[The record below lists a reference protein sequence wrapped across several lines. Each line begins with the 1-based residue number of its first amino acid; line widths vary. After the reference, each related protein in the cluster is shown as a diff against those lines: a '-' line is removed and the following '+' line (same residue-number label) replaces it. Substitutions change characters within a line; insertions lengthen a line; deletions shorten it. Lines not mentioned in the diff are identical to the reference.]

1 MGKVCSNDLCS
12 QLFKDDGEVCIV
24 TRMKC
29 RVVGILLAWMVFS
42 SVASAKTNTSTALS
56 SSSNPSTYGSSVT
69 FTATVT
75 PSAATGTVT
84 FKDGSTTLGTGTL
97 SGGKTTFSTSTLA
110 AGSHSITAA
119 YGGNTTYNSSTSS
132 TLTQTVNKAN
142 TTVTLAS
149 SANPSTYGAS
159 VTFTATVSPSAATGT
174 VTFKDGSA
182 TLGTGT
188 LSSGKATFST
198 STLTA
203 GSHSITA
210 AYGGATN
217 YNSSTSS
224 ALTQTVNKAN
234 TTLTLAS
241 SKNPSTYG
249 SSVTFTATVS
259 PSAATGT
266 VTFKDGSTT
275 LGTGTVSSGK
285 ATFSTSTLIAGS
297 HSITAV
303 YGGDT
308 NYNTSTSSALTQ
320 TVNKATT
327 TVTLTSSSNP
337 SAAGVSVTF
346 TATVSPS
353 AATGTVTFKDGST
366 TLGTG
371 TLSSGIAT
379 FSTSTLALGSHSIT
393 ASYGGDTNDNTST
406 SSTLTQQVEQP
417 SSITVSS
424 STNPAP
430 VSATVTF
437 TAVVTPSAAT
447 GTVTFMDGSTSL
459 GTGSLSAGTAAF
471 STSGLAAGSHS
482 ITAVYGGS
490 STDVGSTS
498 SVLTQS
504 ILTLTSISL
513 SPLNGSAPVGATQQF
528 TATATFSNGTNGNIT
543 ASVAWTSSATTVAT
557 ISSLGVA
564 TILEEGP
571 TTIQAAVGTVN
582 SSTTL
587 TGSPSRFRFTGDL
600 ITARDTFTATV
611 LQSGKVLIVGGTGS
625 GLSIVGTCELYD
637 PATGTFSATGNLNVP
652 RFNHT
657 ATLLNSGLV
666 LIAGGEVSN
675 GSGGFTESAI
685 AELYDPNAGT
695 FSLTGSLNQAR
706 KNHTA
711 TLLGSGAVL
720 IAGGNGLN
728 GDVATAELYSS
739 TTNSFSTTGNLNT
752 PRDMHTATLLND
764 GTVLLAGGEPDAGS
778 SALASAEI
786 YSATTGLFTTTGP
799 LNTASVNHT
808 ATLLNSGQVLIA
820 GGSPLAFS
828 GALARAELY
837 NPSNDLF
844 TNIGNLTTPRSSFT
858 ATLLSTGDVLF
869 VGGVNNSSQVLDT
882 GELYDPTAGAF
893 SLAGNLNVG
902 RGFHSAAPLNNGL
915 VLFAGGL
922 DGESLFLNSAETYQ
936 STITELPPLTLQ
948 ITPAVVNMV
957 VGGTQQF
964 TAVDNYGF
972 PREDVTWSVSNA
984 SLASV
989 TPNANNAAVLT
1000 ALAAGQVT
1008 LTASAEGVTAQE
1020 QVTILSQTSFTAGT
1034 TIWSALPPAPGFS
1047 ALQLAQAVPSANG
1060 PDLYSISLSAD
1071 GTQSIIQALMADGEQ
1086 LWQATVPPL
1095 NKTSVPD
1102 GTGGLIV
1109 TAYQTCAS
1117 GQTNPMTVVDLDGA
1131 TGQPLWQVVGV
1142 GVNNGNGITY
1152 CYPAGTAPQIAVGGD
1167 GSAYIVEPTNAGFS
1181 PLTKVSPDGAMQTS
1195 TLGRTTIILNGQT
1208 TIVTCCQGPPMVNTD
1223 GNMYLEYEIRNVT
1236 NNVITSDALYL
1247 YHSDNVL
1254 DPVELSTTTQ
1264 NQALLPGPIIPDGQG
1279 GVIATWTISPSNPPV
1294 PQFPYQAVDVSND
1307 VEGTPFNLPFS
1318 PQTVTFQQ
1326 SPTLV
1331 LGENGVAFASS
1342 MTTSSTDGVT
1352 QVSQIASFNVSGGA
1366 PNWTYQAPAGDTLT
1380 IVEATNDGGITI
1392 NDSNAGVIQLDTTG
1406 NSSNSSRAIRLRKS
1420 AGIRA
1425 DDSSSA
1431 LPPGAVPLDLST
1443 WVAVGSG
1450 AANAF
1455 WSPDGTNGI
1464 PTVLAPSAYPM
1475 AQGNTHGQST
1485 TPYCQQTSVNC
1496 ALAPYSDQ
1504 QALVKPGILAR
1515 VVVYKLF
1522 TLQNGYLRT
1531 LGTAQVPGVKI
1542 ELWEANSTNSSVKIC
1557 DWQSNNPVSMCE
1569 SPNYDDPDW
1578 PDPPGQIT
1586 DKMGAGN
1593 SPSFT
1598 VQQQFLVDRQGLQVF
1613 WPNSAG
1619 SWYGAWG
1626 TPASTPPNFQPNQT
1640 SNTTTGW
1647 ATISQIN
1654 ANTNAPT
1661 ACPSGCNTMLPQAGP
1676 PTQ

>member
-1 MGKVCSNDLCS
+1 
-12 QLFKDDGEVCIV
+12 
-24 TRMKC
+24 
-29 RVVGILLAWMVFS
+29 
-42 SVASAKTNTSTALS
+42 
-56 SSSNPSTYGSSVT
+56 
-69 FTATVT
+69 
-75 PSAATGTVT
+75 
-84 FKDGSTTLGTGTL
+84 
-97 SGGKTTFSTSTLA
+97 
-110 AGSHSITAA
+110 
-119 YGGNTTYNSSTSS
+119 
-132 TLTQTVNKAN
+132 
-142 TTVTLAS
+142 
-149 SANPSTYGAS
+149 
-159 VTFTATVSPSAATGT
+159 
-174 VTFKDGSA
+174 
-182 TLGTGT
+182 
-188 LSSGKATFST
+188 
-198 STLTA
+198 
-203 GSHSITA
+203 
-210 AYGGATN
+210 
-217 YNSSTSS
+217 
-224 ALTQTVNKAN
+224 
-234 TTLTLAS
+234 
-241 SKNPSTYG
+241 
-249 SSVTFTATVS
+249 
-259 PSAATGT
+259 
-266 VTFKDGSTT
+266 
-275 LGTGTVSSGK
+275 
-285 ATFSTSTLIAGS
+285 
-297 HSITAV
+297 
-303 YGGDT
+303 
-308 NYNTSTSSALTQ
+308 
-320 TVNKATT
+320 
-327 TVTLTSSSNP
+327 
-337 SAAGVSVTF
+337 
-346 TATVSPS
+346 
-353 AATGTVTFKDGST
+353 
-366 TLGTG
+366 
-371 TLSSGIAT
+371 
-379 FSTSTLALGSHSIT
+379 
-393 ASYGGDTNDNTST
+393 
-406 SSTLTQQVEQP
+406 
-417 SSITVSS
+417 
-424 STNPAP
+424 
-430 VSATVTF
+430 
-437 TAVVTPSAAT
+437 
-447 GTVTFMDGSTSL
+447 
-459 GTGSLSAGTAAF
+459 
-471 STSGLAAGSHS
+471 LAAGSHS

-490 STDVGSTS
+490 STYVGSTS

-571 TTIQAAVGTVN
+571 TTIQAAVGSVN

-837 NPSNDLF
+837 NPSTHLF
-844 TNIGNLTTPRSSFT
+844 TNSGNLTTPRSSFT

-869 VGGVNNSSQVLDT
+869 VGGANNSSQVLDT

-902 RGFHSAAPLNNGL
+902 RVFHSAATLNNGL

-922 DGESLFLNSAETYQ
+922 DAESLNLNSAETYQ
-936 STITELPPLTLQ
+936 STTTELPPVTMQ

-957 VGGTQQF
+957 IGGTQQF

-972 PREDVTWSVSNA
+972 PRQDVTWSVSNA

-1020 QVTILSQTSFTAGT
+1020 QVTILSQTSFTAGS
-1034 TIWSALPPAPGFS
+1034 TIWSALPPASGFS

-1117 GQTNPMTVVDLDGA
+1117 GQTNPMTVIDLDGA
-1131 TGQPLWQVVGV
+1131 TGQPLWQAVGV

-1208 TIVTCCQGPPMVNTD
+1208 TIVTCCEGPPMVNTD
-1223 GNMYLEYEIRNVT
+1223 GNMYVEYEIRNVT

-1254 DPVELSTTTQ
+1254 APVELSTTTQ

-1352 QVSQIASFNVSGGA
+1352 QVSQIASFNVTSGA
-1366 PNWTYQAPAGDTLT
+1366 PNWSYQATAGDILT
-1380 IVEATNDGGITI
+1380 IVEATGDGGITI
-1392 NDSNAGVIQLDTTG
+1392 NDSNAGVIQLDSTG
-1406 NSSNSSRAIRLRKS
+1406 NNATAAAIRSNNRL
-1420 AGIRA
+1420 GIRA
-1425 DDSSSA
+1425 DDSPSGTAA
-1431 LPPGAVPLDLST
+1431 LQGAVPFDLST
-1443 WVAVGSG
+1443 WVSTASG
-1450 AANAF
+1450 AATAI

-1464 PTVLAPSAYPM
+1464 PTILAQSASPM
-1475 AQGNTHGQST
+1475 PHENQQGQSLP
-1485 TPYCQQTSVNC
+1485 PYCQRGNVNC
-1496 ALAPYSDQ
+1496 ALAPVSDGPDPDRQ
-1504 QALVKPGILAR
+1504 DVPNRQ
-1515 VVVYKLF
+1515 VVYSLF
-1522 TLQNGYLRT
+1522 DLQNGT
-1531 LGTAQVPGVKI
+1531 LNPLVGHGKTPPPVEI
-1542 ELWEANSTNSSVKIC
+1542 ELWEAHVTTSMASVC
-1557 DWQSNNPVSMCE
+1557 TWQTNNPDTICK
-1569 SPNYDDPDW
+1569 SPKDS
-1578 PDPPGQIT
+1578 GQIT
-1586 DKMGAGN
+1586 DHMDA
-1593 SPSFT
+1593 PLIPFT
-1598 VQQQFLVDRQGLQVF
+1598 VDVQFIVDRQGVQVF
-1613 WPNSAG
+1613 WPNSNG
-1619 SWYGAWG
+1619 TWYGAWG
-1626 TPASTPPNFQPNQT
+1626 ASSPPPPGFYPNQT
-1640 SNTTTGW
+1640 ASNNGAW
-1647 ATISQIN
+1647 GTITQIN
-1654 ANTNAPT
+1654 PNTSAPA
-1661 ACPSGCNTMLPQAGP
+1661 ACPTDCDKTLPNAGP
-1676 PTQ
+1676 PSQ

>member
-1 MGKVCSNDLCS
+1 MGKVCSKDHCS

-29 RVVGILLAWMVFS
+29 RVVGILLACMVFS
-42 SVASAKTNTSTALS
+42 SLASAKTNTSTALS
-56 SSSNPSTYGSSVT
+56 SSANPSTYGSSVT

-217 YNSSTSS
+217 YNGSTSS
-224 ALTQTVNKAN
+224 ELTQTVNKAN

-266 VTFKDGSTT
+266 VTFKDGTTT

-285 ATFSTSTLIAGS
+285 ATFSTSTLIAAS

-337 SAAGVSVTF
+337 SASGVTVTF

-406 SSTLTQQVEQP
+406 SSTLTQKVEQP

-459 GTGSLSAGTAAF
+459 GTGSLSAGIAAF

-490 STDVGSTS
+490 STYVGSTS

-513 SPLNGSAPVGATQQF
+513 SPQNGSVPVGATQQF

-543 ASVAWTSSATTVAT
+543 ASVTWTSSATTVAT

-571 TTIQAAVGTVN
+571 TTIQAAVGSVN

-611 LQSGKVLIVGGTGS
+611 LQTGKVLIVGGTGS

-764 GTVLLAGGEPDAGS
+764 GTVLLAGGEPNTGS

-786 YSATTGLFTTTGP
+786 YSASTGLFTTTGS

-808 ATLLNSGQVLIA
+808 ATLLNSGQVLVA

-837 NPSNDLF
+837 NPSTKLF
-844 TNIGNLTTPRSSFT
+844 TNVGNLITPRSSFT
-858 ATLLSTGDVLF
+858 ATLLSTGVVLF
-869 VGGVNNSSQVLDT
+869 VGGSNNSSQILDT

-1020 QVTILSQTSFTAGT
+1020 QVTILSQTSFTTGT

-1047 ALQLAQAVPSANG
+1047 VLQLAQAVPSANG

-1086 LWQATVPPL
+1086 LWQATLPPL
-1095 NKTSVPD
+1095 NNVSVPD

-1109 TAYQTCAS
+1109 TGYQTCAS

-1131 TGQPLWQVVGV
+1131 TGQPLWQAVGV

-1167 GSAYIVEPTNAGFS
+1167 GSTYIVEPTNAGFS

-1195 TLGRTTIILNGQT
+1195 TFPGSTITTNGNTVNVQ
-1208 TIVTCCQGPPMVNTD
+1208 CCVGPPMVNTD
-1223 GNMYLEYEIRNVT
+1223 GNLYLEYEVRNVL
-1236 NNVITSDALYL
+1236 NDVITSDALYL
-1247 YHSDNVL
+1247 YHSDNVFSPIL
-1254 DPVELSTTTQ
+1254 LGSTTQ
-1264 NQALLPGPIIPDGQG
+1264 NEALLPGPVIPDGQG
-1279 GVIATWTISPSNPPV
+1279 GVLATWTISPSNPPV
-1294 PQFPYQAVDVSND
+1294 PQYPYQAADVSNG
-1307 VEGTPFNLPFS
+1307 VLGTPFNLPFS
-1318 PQTVTFQQ
+1318 PQSVTFQQ

-1331 LGENGVAFASS
+1331 LGENGVAFASGQ
-1342 MTTSSTDGVT
+1342 TTAADGVT
-1352 QVSQIASFNVSGGA
+1352 QVSQIASFNVSSGST
-1366 PNWTYQAPAGDTLT
+1366 NWTYQATAGDKLT
-1380 IVEATNDGGITI
+1380 IVEATYDGGVTI
-1392 NDSNAGVIQLDTTG
+1392 NDSNTGVIQLSATG
-1406 NSSNSSRAIRLRKS
+1406 NSPGSNAIRLNKS
-1420 AGIRA
+1420 PGIRA
-1425 DDSSSA
+1425 GDSTSGVVA
-1431 LPPGAVPLDLST
+1431 LQGAVPLDLST
-1443 WVAVGSG
+1443 WVSIASG
-1450 AANAF
+1450 VVSAL
-1455 WSPDGTNGI
+1455 WTPYGTDGI
-1464 PTVLAPSAYPM
+1464 PTLLGQSVYPM
-1475 AQGNTHGQST
+1475 PHGNTHSQNST
-1485 TPYCQQTSVNC
+1485 PFCHRTNVIC
-1496 ALAPYSDQ
+1496 ALAPTSESQSVNGPAVQRNVTYEIFSLQGAYLNPMGNQPQIQ
-1504 QALVKPGILAR
+1504 QSKIALVE
-1515 VVVYKLF
+1515 
-1522 TLQNGYLRT
+1522 Q
-1531 LGTAQVPGVKI
+1531 
-1542 ELWEANSTNSSVKIC
+1542 NSTSSTASIC
-1557 DWQSNNPVSMCE
+1557 DWKTTAGKCYS
-1569 SPNYDDPDW
+1569 
-1578 PDPPGQIT
+1578 PDPTVPDNSTPGFLT
-1586 DKMGAGN
+1586 DHMSSGGGPAYSVN
-1593 SPSFT
+1593 QVFA
-1598 VQQQFLVDRQGLQVF
+1598 VDRGQVQVF
-1613 WPNSAG
+1613 WPLKVSNYDT
-1619 SWYGAWG
+1619 WYGAWDQ
-1626 TPASTPPNFQPNQT
+1626 TANDSANADTIVQDNPNT
-1640 SNTTTGW
+1640 SNPVSCPTGCSP
-1647 ATISQIN
+1647 IQ
-1654 ANTNAPT
+1654 AN
-1661 ACPSGCNTMLPQAGP
+1661 G
-1676 PTQ
+1676 TQ

>member
-1 MGKVCSNDLCS
+1 
-12 QLFKDDGEVCIV
+12 
-24 TRMKC
+24 
-29 RVVGILLAWMVFS
+29 
-42 SVASAKTNTSTALS
+42 
-56 SSSNPSTYGSSVT
+56 
-69 FTATVT
+69 
-75 PSAATGTVT
+75 VT
-84 FKDGSTTLGTGTL
+84 FKDGTTTLGTGTL

-174 VTFKDGSA
+174 VTFKDGTT

-188 LSSGKATFST
+188 LSGGKATFST

-266 VTFKDGSTT
+266 ATFKDGSTT
-275 LGTGTVSSGK
+275 LGTGTVSNGK

-297 HSITAV
+297 HPITAV

-337 SAAGVSVTF
+337 SASGVTVIF

-406 SSTLTQQVEQP
+406 SSTLTQKVEQA
-417 SSITVSS
+417 SSVTVSS

-447 GTVTFMDGSTSL
+447 GTVTFMDGATSL
-459 GTGSLSAGTAAF
+459 GTGSLSGGIAVF
-471 STSGLAAGSHS
+471 STSSLAAGSHS
-482 ITAVYGGS
+482 ITAVYGGN
-490 STDVGSTS
+490 STYVGSTS
-498 SVLTQS
+498 PVLTQS

-513 SPLNGSAPVGATQQF
+513 GPQNGSVPVGATQQF

-543 ASVAWTSSATTVAT
+543 ASVTWTSSATAVAT

-571 TTIQAAVGTVN
+571 TTIQAAVGSVN

-675 GSGGFTESAI
+675 GSGGFTESAS
-685 AELYDPNAGT
+685 AELYDPSAGT

-728 GDVATAELYSS
+728 GDVAAAELYSS

-764 GTVLLAGGEPDAGS
+764 GTVLLVGGEPDAGS

-786 YSATTGLFTTTGP
+786 YSASTGLFTTTGS
-799 LNTASVNHT
+799 LNTASINHT

-828 GALARAELY
+828 GALARVELY
-837 NPSNDLF
+837 NPSTDLF

-869 VGGVNNSSQVLDT
+869 VGGANNSSQVLDT

-922 DGESLFLNSAETYQ
+922 DAESLFLNSAETYQ
-936 STITELPPLTLQ
+936 TTITELPPLTLQ

-1020 QVTILSQTSFTAGT
+1020 QVTILSQTSFTTGT

-1047 ALQLAQAVPSANG
+1047 AIQLAQAVPSANG

-1071 GTQSIIQALMADGEQ
+1071 GTQSIIQALKADGEQ
-1086 LWQATVPPL
+1086 LWQTNTPPL
-1095 NKTSVPD
+1095 NNTSIPD
-1102 GTGGLIV
+1102 ANGGLIV
-1109 TAYQTCAS
+1109 TAYQTCTS
-1117 GQTNPMTVVDLDGA
+1117 GQTNPMTVIDLDGA
-1131 TGQPLWQVVGV
+1131 TGQPLWQVTGEGV
-1142 GVNNGNGITY
+1142 SNGTGVSY
-1152 CYPAGTAPQIAVGGD
+1152 CYTAGTAPQMAVGGD
-1167 GSAYIVEPTNAGFS
+1167 GSAYIVEPTNASFP
-1181 PLTKVSPDGAMQTS
+1181 PLTKVSPDGATQSS
-1195 TLGRTTIILNGQT
+1195 TLGSTSVTLNGQT
-1208 TIVTCCQGPPMVNTD
+1208 TTVDCCQGPPMVNTD
-1223 GNMYLEYEIRNVT
+1223 GNMYVEYERRTLVNS
-1236 NNVITSDALYL
+1236 VITSDALYL

-1254 DPVELSTTTQ
+1254 QPILLSSTTQ
-1264 NQALLPGPIIPDGQG
+1264 NEALLPGPIIPDGQG

-1294 PQFPYQAVDVSND
+1294 PQYPYQAADVING
-1307 VEGTPFNLPFS
+1307 VLGTPFGLPFS
-1318 PQTVTFQQ
+1318 PLSVTFQQ
-1326 SPTLV
+1326 SPALV
-1331 LGENGVAFASS
+1331 LGENGVAFASGQ
-1342 MTTSSTDGVT
+1342 TTAGDGVT
-1352 QVSQIASFNVSGGA
+1352 QVSQIASFNIASGA
-1366 PNWTYQAPAGDTLT
+1366 ANWTYQSTPGNSLS
-1380 IVEATNDGGITI
+1380 IVEATAGNGLAAKSTDQNGIDTVLLFNSSGVQSQAIQRILRTASKSMVQRQTALSGFSNLDYYGNGWWAGTSNGSAVAVFGSLIQAAMSSYAHNKGNSKQNNGLPIVDTFEPVDPAPQWLAVDFPIRYGQTKNLNNVSLSDLTTSIARVNGSATWEKFRSRPQTVQALAFIGHSLDSTAPFPVRAIGLCFAGGYCVERQAVPGDPEYCAMVGCFLGYGENPPLVNVVEYPAPSPVFQASIVFIAACNMDANMQSWLGIT
-1392 NDSNAGVIQLDTTG
+1392 NNTAGRALLVPQNTTDIDLDMGEYEWLRILAYLTSG
-1406 NSSNSSRAIRLRKS
+1406 KNLQQAVNS
-1420 AGIRA
+1420 
-1425 DDSSSA
+1425 
-1431 LPPGAVPLDLST
+1431 
-1443 WVAVGSG
+1443 
-1450 AANAF
+1450 ANA
-1455 WSPDGTNGI
+1455 DVATK
-1464 PTVLAPSAYPM
+1464 APW
-1475 AQGNTHGQST
+1475 HD
-1485 TPYCQQTSVNC
+1485 VNNN
-1496 ALAPYSDQ
+1496 
-1504 QALVKPGILAR
+1504 
-1515 VVVYKLF
+1515 VV
-1522 TLQNGYLRT
+1522 
-1531 LGTAQVPGVKI
+1531 P
-1542 ELWEANSTNSSVKIC
+1542 
-1557 DWQSNNPVSMCE
+1557 
-1569 SPNYDDPDW
+1569 
-1578 PDPPGQIT
+1578 
-1586 DKMGAGN
+1586 
-1593 SPSFT
+1593 
-1598 VQQQFLVDRQGLQVF
+1598 
-1613 WPNSAG
+1613 
-1619 SWYGAWG
+1619 
-1626 TPASTPPNFQPNQT
+1626 
-1640 SNTTTGW
+1640 
-1647 ATISQIN
+1647 
-1654 ANTNAPT
+1654 
-1661 ACPSGCNTMLPQAGP
+1661 PQAWQVVGDSGNGG
-1676 PTQ
+1676 TGIHF